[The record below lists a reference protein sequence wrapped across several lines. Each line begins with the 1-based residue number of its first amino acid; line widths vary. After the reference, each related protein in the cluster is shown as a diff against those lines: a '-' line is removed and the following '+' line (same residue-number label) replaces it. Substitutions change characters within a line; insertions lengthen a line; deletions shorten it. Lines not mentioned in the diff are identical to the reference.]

1 MNARI
6 VGMFGIAA
14 LVAGAALSCK
24 CDPTADGAGTPS
36 RVLVNFKSFTMDVGQ
51 ADTIVAQVLD
61 IRSTPLQQAITFTA
75 CDPSVT
81 VAVDPGYN
89 PHPPL
94 SARAIITAVGP
105 NATCVVASSSGA
117 TSDTTSL
124 LVLPVSFA
132 GAISPATQAG
142 GDTLTIAST
151 AVLKFTPA
159 TTVTFGGGHAGIV
172 VAQTADQLKV
182 LVPFSDPGAPSF
194 TDIALTYLPGTT
206 VALNGATS
214 FTQTGDFWASA
225 TDWQTAPDISGILPT
240 SGGSSTILATD
251 PSVNN
256 AAVCPE
262 AALGA
267 GSSGPCLMFKFT
279 LADTATFKFTTSW
292 EGSALAPDVDIY
304 ACADSTVA
312 NFGTACFEDGGAG
325 ATGSLPQSTGNHQ
338 YPAGTHWFV
347 IEVFDNSSP
356 TKNIWTTITRP

>member
-1 MNARI
+1 
-6 VGMFGIAA
+6 MFGIAA

-24 CDPTADGAGTPS
+24 SDPTADGAGTPS
-36 RVLVNFKSFTMDVGQ
+36 RVLVNFKSFTMDVGA

-117 TSDTTSL
+117 TPDTTSL

-132 GAISPATQAG
+132 GTVSPATQAG
-142 GDTLTIAST
+142 GDTLTVSST
-151 AVLKFTPA
+151 AVLKFTSS
-159 TTVTFGGGHAGIV
+159 TGVTFGGGHDGV
-172 VAQTADQLKV
+172 VVSQTADQLKV
-182 LVPFSDPGAPSF
+182 LVPFSDPGALTF
-194 TDIALTYLPGTT
+194 TNIGLTYLPGTT
-206 VALNGATS
+206 VSLPGATP
-214 FTQTGDFWASA
+214 FTQTGDLWTSA
-225 TDWQTAPDISGILPT
+225 TDWQTAPDISGILPG
-240 SGGSSTILATD
+240 SGGSSAFLVTD
-251 PSVNN
+251 PSVDNST
-256 AAVCPE
+256 VCPE
-262 AALGA
+262 AALGF

-292 EGSALAPDVDIY
+292 EGAAAAPDVDIY
-304 ACADSTVA
+304 ACGDSTVA
-312 NFGTACFEDGGAG
+312 NFGSACFEDGGNG
-325 ATGSLPQSTGNHQ
+325 ATSSLPQSTGNFQ
-338 YPAGTHWFV
+338 YAAGTHWFV
-347 IEVFDNSSP
+347 IEVYDNSSP